1 MKKLHFW
8 AWGFVIVGGIVLIAS
23 SVWFNRYANPSEYFL
38 YLGVAVFLFVFA
50 GFCEAL
56 KTVLG
61 EQKKIRESQL
71 EIQRWITEQERK
83 KGE

>member
-8 AWGFVIVGGIVLIAS
+8 TWGFVIAGVIVLLVS
-23 SVWFNRYANPSEYFL
+23 SIWFNKYPNLSEYFL
-38 YLGVAVFLFVFA
+38 YLGASIFLFALA

-56 KTVLG
+56 KKVIG
-61 EQKKIRESQL
+61 NQKDLKGNQL

-83 KGE
+83 KDE